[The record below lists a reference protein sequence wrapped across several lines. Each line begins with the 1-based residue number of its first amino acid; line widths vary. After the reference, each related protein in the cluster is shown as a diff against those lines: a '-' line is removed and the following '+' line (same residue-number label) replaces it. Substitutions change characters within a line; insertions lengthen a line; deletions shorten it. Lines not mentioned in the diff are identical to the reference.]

1 MQKQGF
7 IVHESTLSF
16 INQKVEGMLRAAS
29 AHPALATQ
37 GKGFSYAGISE
48 GEINRVAPVV
58 PAFGRDN
65 RAART
70 RLPHYGINM

>member
-1 MQKQGF
+1 
-7 IVHESTLSF
+7 
-16 INQKVEGMLRAAS
+16 MLRAAS